1 MECPCRT
8 CNDRTIGCHGN
19 CEKYVQWSQEQE
31 KLREI
36 RNKKVNQERLADE
49 DIIRRRMKKKK

>member
-1 MECPCRT
+1 MECPCRA
-8 CNDRTIGCHGN
+8 CSDRTIGCHGK
-19 CEKYVQWSQEQE
+19 CEKYIQWSQEQE

-49 DIIRRRMKKKK
+49 DRILKRIKRRK